1 MSIRAGRGEATGV
14 KLILFGATGM
24 VGAGVLRE
32 ALAAAEV
39 EAVLTV
45 GRRSCGVS
53 HPKLRELIIPDLF
66 DFAAVE
72 DQLVGWDA
80 CIWAVGIS
88 SVGLD
93 EAVYAR
99 VTEELTL
106 SWARAL
112 LRLNP
117 GFSFCYC
124 SAAGAGGRS
133 MWARVRQRVEDAL
146 RAMPF
151 RHAGAVRPAF
161 IRPGPGIRSRTRLYQ
176 AALVV
181 LRPIFPLFT
190 LFARVFPS
198 LFTTSERLGRA
209 MLRVVEGRA
218 DRFILESGDI
228 NRLGA

>member
-1 MSIRAGRGEATGV
+1 MN
-14 KLILFGATGM
+14 LILFGATGM
-24 VGAGVLRE
+24 VGAGALRE
-32 ALAAAEV
+32 VLTAPEV
-39 EAVLTV
+39 ESVLSI
-45 GRRSCGVS
+45 GRRSCGVTHS
-53 HPKLRELIIPDLF
+53 KLRELLLPDLF
-66 DFAAVE
+66 DVAPVE
-72 DQLVGWDA
+72 QQLVGYDA
-80 CIWAVGIS
+80 CIWAVGVS

-93 EAVYAR
+93 EAAYAR

-106 SWARAL
+106 LWAGTL

-117 GFSFCYC
+117 EFSFCYC

-133 MWARVRQRVEDAL
+133 MWARARQRVENAL

-176 AALVV
+176 AGLLV
-181 LRPIFPLFT
+181 LRPFLPLFT
-190 LFARVFPS
+190 LFSRVFPS
-198 LFTTSERLGRA
+198 LFTTSEKLGRA

-218 DRFILESGDI
+218 DRFLLESADI